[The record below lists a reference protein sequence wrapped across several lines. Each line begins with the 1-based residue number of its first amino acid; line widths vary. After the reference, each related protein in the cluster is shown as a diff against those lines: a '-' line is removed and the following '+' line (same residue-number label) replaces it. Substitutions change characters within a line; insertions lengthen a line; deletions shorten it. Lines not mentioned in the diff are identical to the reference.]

1 MGCLHCGNRIS
12 LLRKLKDSEF
22 CSDEHRDF
30 YALQQ
35 QQLAVSRLMETSSPK
50 HKPLP
55 GLHYEPET
63 DRGALP
69 QGADRRGIES
79 APPPGKEAAAP
90 PTRRGPVEAAVA
102 PPPPAKPAAAVVRP
116 VYRNSTGTHDFVP
129 SPLLVTDWSPGR

>member
-55 GLHYEPET
+55 SLHFE
-63 DRGALP
+63 
-69 QGADRRGIES
+69 RRRTVEHCRKGRT
-79 APPPGKEAAAP
+79 AAA
-90 PTRRGPVEAAVA
+90 
-102 PPPPAKPAAAVVRP
+102 
-116 VYRNSTGTHDFVP
+116 S
-129 SPLLVTDWSPGR
+129 

>member
-1 MGCLHCGNRIS
+1 MGCLHCGNRFS

-55 GLHYEPET
+55 SLHFEPET

-69 QGADRRGIES
+69 QGSDRRGIVS
-79 APPPGKEAAAP
+79 APPPAKEAAAS
-90 PTRRGPVEAAVA
+90 PTRRGPSSGC
-102 PPPPAKPAAAVVRP
+102 PAT
-116 VYRNSTGTHDFVP
+116 TGQT
-129 SPLLVTDWSPGR
+129 SRGGRQAGLSQLDGYA